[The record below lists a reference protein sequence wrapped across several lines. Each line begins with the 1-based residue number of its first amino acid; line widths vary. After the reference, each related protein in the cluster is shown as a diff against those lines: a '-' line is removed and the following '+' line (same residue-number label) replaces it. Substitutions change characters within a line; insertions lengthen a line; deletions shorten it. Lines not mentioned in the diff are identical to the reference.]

1 MTITD
6 LRLNETGS
14 DRVAQTARVSQS
26 AIAQLKAQPGLVSG
40 ILAALPAITGLIIIG
55 VQAPLPSQL
64 TFLPYAL
71 VLFSGIAL
79 SGAYLSSLKVPV
91 KQSVVQATP
100 TEWQIDDTSWPQEKS
115 LDSLATKLSDLSPS
129 ERKMLRII
137 RDTNGI
143 LAFRLADQLGFPRA
157 EVVYRCSEL
166 ARQELVR
173 IEHFTDISYS
183 LPEVQNILFQKRMI
197 QDILN
202 LS

>member
-26 AIAQLKAQPGLVSG
+26 AIAQLKAQPALLIG
-40 ILAALPAITGLIIIG
+40 IFAMLLIG
-55 VQAPLPSQL
+55 VQVLSPSQFA
-64 TFLPYAL
+64 FLPYAL
-71 VLFSGIAL
+71 ALFSGIVL
-79 SGAYLSSLKVPV
+79 SDTYLSSLKAPV
-91 KQSVVQATP
+91 KQSAVQSGQTIWP
-100 TEWQIDDTSWPQEKS
+100 IDDMSWPQEKS
-115 LDSLATKLSDLSPS
+115 LNSLATKLSDLSPS

-137 RDTNGI
+137 GDTNGI